1 MHRTTIL
8 LPETLRRDAEKVARG
23 QGITLSE
30 LIRRKL
36 AHSVASKARVA
47 QDQDPFFRPG
57 RLMTRSGAIDVS
69 ANHDDY
75 LYGKKA
81 KRHAGKASR

>member
-8 LPETLRRDAEKVARG
+8 LPETLRRDAENVARG

-36 AHSVASKARVA
+36 AHSVASKARTA
-47 QDQDPFFRPG
+47 QEQDPFFRPG
-57 RLMTRSGAIDVS
+57 RLMTRQGPSDVS
-69 ANHDDY
+69 AKHDHY
-75 LYGKKA
+75 LYGKNA
-81 KRHAGKASR
+81 KRGARKTSR